1 MLRALF
7 RARRRAS
14 STTRLRPHLPPA
26 PSPFRARPSRARARA
41 GAQLCLELHFLAMFA
56 PGFVTGR
63 LIARVGAAR
72 VSLAGVACFGGA
84 AATLLLGHS
93 MAHFVGGMSLVGLAW
108 NLCFSSGTVRCARAF
123 SSRFSRAFRIAAR
136 R

>member
-1 MLRALF
+1 
-7 RARRRAS
+7 
-14 STTRLRPHLPPA
+14 
-26 PSPFRARPSRARARA
+26 
-41 GAQLCLELHFLAMFA
+41 MFA

-93 MAHFVGGMSLVGLAW
+93 MAHFVGGMSLVGEFRTSPRPGMKLRPLSLSGLAW